1 MAHIDSSA
9 LFNLYLQVAPPELFR
24 LLQRQIGR
32 RTRTGVYSARVVM
45 WMMMIQRLQP
55 RGTSSRL
62 SCH

>member
-1 MAHIDSSA
+1 MAHIDSSV

-24 LLQRQIGR
+24 LLQRQIGL